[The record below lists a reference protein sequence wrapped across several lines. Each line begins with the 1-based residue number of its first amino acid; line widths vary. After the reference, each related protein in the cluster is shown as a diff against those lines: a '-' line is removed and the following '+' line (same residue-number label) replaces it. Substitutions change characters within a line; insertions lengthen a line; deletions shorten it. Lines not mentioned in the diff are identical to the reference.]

1 METILGHDIQLAA
14 LALPAELRDVLQSA
28 GYNTLPQVAD
38 LTHERLMQLGLD
50 DEQRTVFYCQ
60 LDFCYDKLTHYA
72 LLCAALPPICYD
84 LDLAQL
90 WLLQDSIAETDALA
104 ELLDASDYVTLSE
117 VALAARA
124 DFLAVGW
131 TPRQI
136 DRLAFALTAFID
148 AYRSGELELIDE
160 DEDFSS
166 DYHSFQS
173 EVDAE
178 IDLLF
183 AELESGV
190 HD

>member
-1 METILGHDIQLAA
+1 METFFGHDIFLDA
-14 LALPAELRDVLQSA
+14 LALPTELSEVLQLA
-28 GYNTLPQVAD
+28 GCSTLQQAAD
-38 LTHERLMQLGLD
+38 MTHERLLQLGLD
-50 DEQRTVFYCQ
+50 SAQRTVFYCQ

-72 LLCAALPPICYD
+72 LLCASLPPVCYD

-90 WLLQDSIAETDALA
+90 WLLQDSTAETEALA
-104 ELLDASDYVTLSE
+104 ELLEDSDFLTLYE
-117 VALAARA
+117 VALASRA
-124 DFLAVGW
+124 DFLSAGW
-131 TPRQI
+131 TSRQV
-136 DRLAFALTAFID
+136 DQLAFALTAFID

-178 IDLLF
+178 IDQLF